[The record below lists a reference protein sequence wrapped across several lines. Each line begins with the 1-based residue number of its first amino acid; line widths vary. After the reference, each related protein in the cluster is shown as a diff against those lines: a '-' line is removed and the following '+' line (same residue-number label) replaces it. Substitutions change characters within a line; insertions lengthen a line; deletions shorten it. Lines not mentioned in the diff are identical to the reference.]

1 MHHLFTKLSNKN
13 LLFKYTKRFYDNKVV
28 EYFENP
34 PNVGS
39 LDKNSPNV
47 GTCKIKS
54 NSRLS
59 FMWRFIK
66 NASRIRRRRK
76 N

>member
-1 MHHLFTKLSNKN
+1 MQNLFLKISNKN
-13 LLFKYTKRFYDNKVV
+13 ILLKTTRRFYDNKVV

-39 LDKNSPNV
+39 LDKNKPNV

-54 NSRLS
+54 YC
-59 FMWRFIK
+59 
-66 NASRIRRRRK
+66 RICCLW
-76 N
+76 